1 MRLIKPMGL
10 ALVLATAG
18 LLGAGVREARA
29 QPGVP
34 YGPYSM
40 TRSQFNQY
48 APAYY
53 PRLNTNIG
61 YPFYGPRYGPR
72 RRVYV
77 PRYRGVAPGYPTAP
91 IVVPRVWS
99 GRVRRW

>member
-1 MRLIKPMGL
+1 MGL

-18 LLGAGVREARA
+18 LLGTGVREAQA
-29 QPGVP
+29 QAGVP

-72 RRVYV
+72 RWGYA
-77 PRYRGVAPGYPTAP
+77 PRYRRVAPGYLPAP
-91 IVVPRVWS
+91 IVVPRVWG
-99 GRVRRW
+99 GRGARW